1 MKYNYDEAIKKDI
14 RQWIEDDGEYRFC
27 LADYKHTYDHFRDT
41 AARVICDALYDLLWD
56 CDRVTGYMT
65 GYDMPEE
72 CEKYLD
78 GNWELAKRAVETQDS
93 EEAWQRYMDEK
104 DYVGIDTNVRLYLL
118 YGCLIDIVN
127 TELFPILEKM
137 VVEDDE

>member
-1 MKYNYDEAIKKDI
+1 MYDYKEAVKKDI
-14 RQWIEDDGEYRFC
+14 REWIADDDGYRFD
-27 LADYKHTYDHFRDT
+27 LAGYKHTYDHFRDT
-41 AARVICDALYDLLWD
+41 VSRKICDELYDHMWQ

-78 GNWELAKRAVETQDS
+78 GNWELAKRAVEAQDS
-93 EEAWQRYMDEK
+93 AEAWQRYMDEK

-127 TELFPILEKM
+127 EELFPILEKGGE
-137 VVEDDE
+137 EDAE